1 MNRIP
6 RTRFVTLMAAAAGVT
21 AGLGSLAGT
30 PEQAMA
36 RTPTI
41 TELAADTLP
50 SARPA
55 ADAKAKATA
64 KEAKTAS
71 VEKNGKDTEQAQ
83 LAKKAAAD
91 STAKKAV
98 SAKDVVKAK
107 SASDVPQNDACADDP
122 DCRNGDG
129 LGY

>member
-30 PEQAMA
+30 PEQALA

-41 TELAADTLP
+41 TELAMDTLP
-50 SARPA
+50 GAKPA
-55 ADAKAKATA
+55 ADAKAKTTA
-64 KEAKTAS
+64 KETKTAAA
-71 VEKNGKDTEQAQ
+71 EKN
-83 LAKKAAAD
+83 AAAD

-98 SAKDVVKAK
+98 SGKDVVKAK
-107 SASDVPQNDACADDP
+107 SASDVPKNDACADDP